1 MSESCDCC
9 TTPAARV
16 PMSTANRPGLSA
28 LNYRIGNYAIFAE
41 AMKTELSQF
50 DLPGLKTREPGDPAI
65 ALLDAWA
72 MVADVLTF
80 YQERIA
86 NEGFLRTAVER
97 RSVLELATLVGAT
110 LRPGVSA
117 SVNVAFTLDQN
128 SAATIPV
135 GSRVQSLPAQDQLPQ
150 MFEVSDNLDAR
161 AAWNNLAPRLTRPQI
176 LDAKGGQTIYAAG
189 LSTNL
194 KPGDPLLVIAG
205 DRIVRT
211 VATVEPEPLQAH
223 TKISLFS
230 HDDKKQTNTGNAA
243 PPASRITNFVAL
255 LEPLAKPPAALPAAA
270 LGVDRRLPLAFAP
283 DSGTVP
289 LMLRLLRPE
298 ARTQFFDALRHATV
312 APPPGG
318 SVHAFRVKAAP
329 FGHNAPP
336 KAVTDETGIVIGS
349 EEWPFSDAVAIRIV
363 ISPKT
368 RRRRDRGAAVDIEEL
383 FDDSRKSVLVQIAR
397 GPETANVSFDLP
409 NRDPKV
415 QVGRWQVI
423 ATFDDRN
430 RTYTLEFDKL
440 AWFCKIS
447 HDAESAV
454 LTVNT
459 NGRTFEMPIGHA
471 AETATG
477 GERLRVS
484 TMHALAIDREAALA
498 IDREAAAESTL
509 RNVID
514 LDAAY
519 DQIVRG
525 SWIVID
531 FGEPRVLPEPRR
543 PVITQVDKVEK
554 VSVAKYGITG
564 RVTRLHLKDDWLDED
579 TLMLSAVRGVSV
591 LAQSE
596 MLELAEAP
604 IKEEISGDTIELAD
618 FYGELPIGRRLI
630 VEGERTDIEAT
641 RGIKGAEL
649 VTVMGVELLPKD
661 GDPAYYPGERVH
673 SRIKLASSLGY
684 RYKRDTVVIH
694 GNVALVTHGETK
706 REVLGSGDASRA
718 TQQFTLRQGPVTHL
732 AASTP
737 SGTKSTLE
745 VQVNGV
751 PWTKVDSFV
760 DAGPFDRC
768 YITQTDEADKTTII
782 FGDGVNGMRLP
793 TGQENVTASYR
804 VGLGSDGNVSTG
816 AISQLATRPF
826 GVKAVASPLSA
837 SGGVDRDIID
847 QGKSNI
853 PRATVAMDRLVSVED
868 YAAFASLFGGV
879 GKAAAIAVPGRR
891 PFVYLTVACPTWR
904 DNKASQH
911 DNLRQALARAGDPSI
926 LFRIDTCELMLLIV
940 AARVTVAPSR
950 TWANVEPNIRAALIE
965 RFGYERRELGQ
976 SIALSEMTAAI
987 QDVPGVAGVNVSMFD
1002 SMCASDANL
1011 DSSLRQ
1017 KLASLG
1023 IAPVASSIE
1032 VRSVR
1037 IDPETLQPLPAQ
1049 LAFLSAE
1056 LSDTLILSEA
1066 VQ

>member
-9 TTPAARV
+9 TTAAALV

-28 LNYRIGNYAIFAE
+28 LSYRIGTYATFVE
-41 AMKTELSQF
+41 AMKAELSQF

-97 RSVLELATLVGAT
+97 RSVLELATLAGTA

-117 SVNVAFTLDQN
+117 SVSVAYTLDQN

-150 MFEVSDNLDAR
+150 MFEVSDNLAAR

-176 LDAKGGQTIYAAG
+176 LDAEGRTIYAAG

-194 KPGDPLLVIAG
+194 KPNDPLLVIAS
-205 DRIVRT
+205 DPVVRT
-211 VATVEPEPLQAH
+211 VTAVEPEPPLAR
-223 TKISLFS
+223 TKITLFS
-230 HDDKKQTNTGNAA
+230 SDPQQQPNVET
-243 PPASRITNFVAL
+243 PPSRIANFVAL
-255 LEPLAKPPAALPAAA
+255 LEPLAKPPAASAAGP
-270 LGVDRRLPLAFAP
+270 LEIGRRLPLAFAP

-289 LMLRLLRPE
+289 LMVRLLKPE

-312 APPPGG
+312 APPPRGT
-318 SVHAFRVKAAP
+318 VHAFRVKAAP
-329 FGHNAPP
+329 FGHNAPLKP
-336 KAVTDETGIVIGS
+336 VTDEKGIVIGT
-349 EEWPFSDAVAIRIV
+349 EEWPLSDAGSISVM

-368 RRRRDRGAAVDIEEL
+368 RRPRDLGAVVDMGAL
-383 FDDSRKSVLVQIAR
+383 FDSSSPKSVLVQIAR
-397 GPETANVSFDLP
+397 GPEKASQSFDLP
-409 NRDPKV
+409 NDTSSFR
-415 QVGRWQVI
+415 VGRWDVV
-423 ATFDDRN
+423 ATFEDR
-430 RTYTLEFDKL
+430 TFTLKFADF
-440 AWFCKIS
+440 AWSCEMRLPEE
-447 HDAESAV
+447 AAV
-454 LTVNT
+454 LTVST
-459 NGRTFEMPIGHA
+459 NERSALEIPIGHA
-471 AETATG
+471 AENAAG
-477 GERLRVS
+477 GERLRIS
-484 TMHALAIDREAALA
+484 TMHGLAIDREAPVAPDPL
-498 IDREAAAESTL
+498 
-509 RNVID
+509 NVID

-519 DQIVRG
+519 DQIAPD
-525 SWIVID
+525 SWVVID
-531 FGEPRVLPEPRR
+531 FAGARPAVIGKVGEVH
-543 PVITQVDKVEK
+543 K
-554 VSVAKYGITG
+554 VSLARYGITG
-564 RVTRLHLKDDWLDED
+564 RVTRLHLNKDWLAQTD
-579 TLMLSAVRGVSV
+579 LMLSAVRPVSV

-596 MLELAEAP
+596 RLELAEAP
-604 IKEEISGDTIELAD
+604 IEEEISGDTIELAD
-618 FYGELPIGRRLI
+618 FYGDLPIGRQLI

-641 RGIKGAEL
+641 SGIKGAEL
-649 VTVMGVELLPKD
+649 VSVAGVEVLPHD
-661 GDPAYYPGERVH
+661 GDPASYPGERVH
-673 SRIKLASSLGY
+673 SRLKLASPLGY
-684 RYKRDTVVIH
+684 DYKRDTVVIH
-694 GNVALVTHGETK
+694 GNVTSVTHGETK

-718 TQQFTLRQGPVTHL
+718 AQRFTLRQGPVTHL

-751 PWTKVDSFV
+751 PWTKVDSFT

-768 YITQTDEADKTTII
+768 YVTQTDQADKTTII

-804 VGLGSDGNVSTG
+804 VGLGSEGNVSTG

-826 GVKAVASPLSA
+826 GVKAVASPLAA
-837 SGGVDRDIID
+837 SGGVDRDVID

-891 PFVYLTVACPTWR
+891 PLVYLTVAGPTWQ
-904 DNKASQH
+904 DNKLSQY
-911 DNLRQALARAGDPSI
+911 DNLRQALAQAGDASI
-926 LFRIDTCELMLLIV
+926 FFRVDTCELMLLIV
-940 AARVTVAPSR
+940 AARVTVTPDR
-950 TWANVEPNIRAALIE
+950 IWANVEPDIRAALIE
-965 RFGYERRELGQ
+965 RFRYERRELGQ
-976 SIALSEMTAAI
+976 SIALSEVTSAI
-987 QDVPGVAGVNVSMFD
+987 QGVPGVAAVNIIMFD
-1002 SMCASDANL
+1002 SMCASDVDL

-1023 IAPVASSIE
+1023 VGPPASSIE
-1032 VRSVR
+1032 VRQVR
-1037 IDPETLQPLPAQ
+1037 IDPVTLKPLPAQ

-1056 LSDTLILSEA
+1056 LPDTLILSE
-1066 VQ
+1066 VVP

>member
-1 MSESCDCC
+1 MNESCDCC
-9 TTPAARV
+9 TTAAARV
-16 PMSTANRPGLSA
+16 PMPTANRPGLSA
-28 LNYRIGNYAIFAE
+28 LNYRIGNYAIFVE
-41 AMKTELSQF
+41 AMKAELSQF
-50 DLPGLKTREPGDPAI
+50 DLPGLKTREPEDPAI

-117 SVNVAFTLDQN
+117 TVNVAYTLDQN

-135 GSRVQSLPAQDQLPQ
+135 GSRVQSLPVQDQLPQ

-176 LDAKGGQTIYAAG
+176 LDAKGGRTIYAAG

-194 KPGDPLLVIAG
+194 KPNDPLLVIAG
-205 DRIVRT
+205 DQMVRT
-211 VATVEPEPLQAH
+211 VATIEPEPLQAR
-223 TKISLFS
+223 TKIGLFS
-230 HDDKKQTNTGNAA
+230 QEDEKPSNTDDAV

-255 LEPLAKPPAALPAAA
+255 LEPLAKPPAALPAAP
-270 LGVDRRLPLAFAP
+270 LDVDHRLPLAFAP
-283 DSGTVP
+283 GSGAVP

-336 KAVTDETGIVIGS
+336 KPVTDETGIVIGS
-349 EEWPFSDAVAIRIV
+349 EEWPLSDAVAIRIV

-368 RRRRDRGAAVDIEEL
+368 RRRRDRGAVVDIEEL

-397 GPETANVSFDLP
+397 GPETANMSFELP
-409 NRDPKV
+409 SRDTKV

-430 RTYTLEFDKL
+430 RTLTLEFDEF

-447 HDAESAV
+447 HDAENAV

-459 NGRTFEMPIGHA
+459 NGRTFEMPIGHT
-471 AETATG
+471 AETASG

-484 TMHALAIDREAALA
+484 TMHALAIDREAA
-498 IDREAAAESTL
+498 AEPTR

-531 FGEPRVLPEPRR
+531 FGEARHLPEPRR

-554 VSVAKYGITG
+554 ASVAKYGITG
-564 RVTRLHLKDDWLDED
+564 RVTRLHLKDDWLDKD
-579 TLMLSAVRGVSV
+579 ALMLSAVRGVSV

-596 MLELAEAP
+596 RLELAEAP
-604 IKEEISGDTIELAD
+604 IEEEISGDTIELAE
-618 FYGELPIGRRLI
+618 FYGELPTGRRLI
-630 VEGERTDIEAT
+630 VEGERTDIEGT

-661 GDPAYYPGERVH
+661 GDPASYPGERVH

-694 GNVALVTHGETK
+694 GNVASVTHGETK

-732 AASTP
+732 PASTP

-768 YITQTDEADKTTII
+768 YITQTDEVDKTTVI

-891 PFVYLTVACPTWR
+891 PFVYLTVAGPTWQ
-904 DNKASQH
+904 DNKVSQH

-987 QDVPGVAGVNVSMFD
+987 QDVPGVAGVNVGMFD
-1002 SMCASDANL
+1002 SMCGSDANL

-1023 IAPVASSIE
+1023 TAPVASSIE

-1037 IDPETLQPLPAQ
+1037 IDSETLQPLPAQ